1 MELSLGDLHWFK
13 SSFSAAG
20 NCVEVAHLPGGGIA
34 VRDTKDRTKTPHVYT
49 RPEWQA
55 FLAGAKNGEFDLPVA

>member
-20 NCVEVAHLPGGGIA
+20 NCVEVAHLPGGGVA
-34 VRDTKDRTKTPHVYT
+34 VRDTKDRAKTPHVYT
-49 RPEWQA
+49 RPEWAA